1 MKQLIHVNTNTQMV
15 SFFAD
20 QQSGGL
26 TAAPVFIFP
35 SLCLR
40 VNMLSEVNLEEQV

>member
-15 SFFAD
+15 PFFAH

-26 TAAPVFIFP
+26 AATPVFICP
-35 SLCLR
+35 ALCLC